1 METIETLTAGRTV
14 IFVTH
19 RLRSIVRAD
28 RIYLLQEGEVAEFG
42 SHDELLARRGIY
54 YRLWQ
59 TQDSE

>member
-1 METIETLTAGRTV
+1 VETIETLTAGRTV

-42 SHDELLARRGIY
+42 SHDELLSNDRIRKAYLGM
-54 YRLWQ
+54 
-59 TQDSE
+59 